1 MYLVLAWLLLQIAAT
16 VAPILNLP
24 DWFEGLVLTLVGLG
38 FPIALTM
45 AWALELT
52 PDGVRRQSAS
62 TTSGAALI
70 IDYVLFAGMAA
81 ATIYVLMNQF
91 DAGEP
96 VRTVADRSVAVLP
109 FLNLG
114 GEDSNDSFT
123 AGIHSEL
130 CGQLSR
136 INSLRT
142 ISWTSMR
149 RYRDSE
155 KSIPE
160 IADELD
166 VTTILEG
173 GVQRAGGSVRI
184 SVQLI
189 DASADEPLW
198 TEVYDRELTAA
209 NIFAIQSEIAQAIAR
224 QLQATLSADDLRR
237 LDAVPTRSIDALESY
252 FIGKQMLEDRTHQSL
267 MAAIEYFETV
277 VELDPN
283 FALGWSGL
291 ADAYMLL
298 PEYSFTFDNNL
309 LQRRAREAVL
319 KALALD
325 PQLPEVRASEAWY
338 QLRFFDWVS
347 AERIFREA
355 LAVAPDNTNAL
366 HWLSHTLS
374 WQGQHEEAVSLAR
387 RAVEADPES
396 KMMRTNLAYI
406 LTDARKFDEGLEL
419 ARHMRETAPEYTI
432 QHRSYYLHNLWA
444 GRPDVAAAVFVTY
457 VETIGGDGAAARR
470 LGEIWVA
477 YAERGEAGEVSG
489 DIIAAARLG
498 SDDLGQVLAFAGDAE
513 GAIEALQVAVAE
525 QSGSR
530 SVFSMKINPAYNFIR
545 DDPRF
550 VSLLR
555 EVGLEE

>member
-1 MYLVLAWLLLQIAAT
+1 MYLVVAWLLLQIAAT
-16 VAPILNLP
+16 VAPILDLP

-62 TTSGAALI
+62 TPSRAALI

-109 FLNLG
+109 FLNLD
-114 GEDSNDSFT
+114 GEGSNDSFT

-338 QLRFFDWVS
+338 QLRFFDWDS

-406 LTDARKFDEGLEL
+406 LTDAGKFDEGLGL

-444 GRPDVAAAVFVTY
+444 GRPDVAADVFVTY
-457 VETIGGDGAAARR
+457 VETIGGDSAAGRR

-477 YAERGEAGEVSG
+477 YAERGEAGEV
-489 DIIAAARLG
+489 

-530 SVFSMKINPAYNFIR
+530 SVFSMKINPAYDFIR
-545 DDPRF
+545 GDPRF
-550 VSLLR
+550 IALLR